1 MIKCLGCGRM
11 VERLIGKCMECNER
25 DMRQLG
31 PKTLTVNPPEL
42 NILINSILIL
52 QTEQKRV
59 MPAIREIDPTQVDTG
74 MGMVEALLQRLKK
87 LREES

>member
-1 MIKCLGCGRM
+1 M
-11 VERLIGKCMECNER
+11 
-25 DMRQLG
+25 
-31 PKTLTVNPPEL
+31 KTFTLNAAEL

-52 QTEQKRV
+52 QTEQKRIA
-59 MPAIREIDPTQVDTG
+59 PSIREIDPTQIDTG